1 MTESFEEFMAAER
14 ELGRQAWART
24 EAAALTEQDLASL
37 DPFQL
42 RDDIADCEADD
53 QPTTAALLRAMLDRA
68 IAWQA
73 TRARPPR
80 SRGEAE
86 R

>member
-1 MTESFEEFMAAER
+1 MSESFEEFMAAER
-14 ELGRQAWART
+14 ELGRQAWAQA
-24 EAAALTEQDLASL
+24 EAAALTEQDLAGL

-42 RDDIADCEADD
+42 RDDIANCDANR

-68 IAWQA
+68 IAWQV
-73 TRARPPR
+73 TRLQPPR
-80 SRGEAE
+80 RRGEAE